1 MFPYKISGSDCPSV
15 RSYPLEGCAI
25 TNCFNFWSS
34 VALAFLDFHPENW
47 MPCCSL
53 VVPMNPSDERLF
65 APATERNREPILA
78 VLQEFLPLSG
88 LVLEIASGTGEH
100 ISYFAPRLS
109 PNLQWQPSDFETYKL
124 ASIAAWCRFLNTT
137 NVQPPLQIDV
147 TSENWGLDRVD
158 AILATNL
165 IHIAPWS
172 ACCGLL
178 AGAERLLPPSGILY
192 LYGPFKR
199 EGKHTAPS
207 NETFDQM
214 LKSENSAWGVRDLE
228 TVTAA
233 AKQHGLA
240 FEKLIPMPANNFSVI
255 FRRQAISG

>member
-1 MFPYKISGSDCPSV
+1 
-15 RSYPLEGCAI
+15 
-25 TNCFNFWSS
+25 
-34 VALAFLDFHPENW
+34 
-47 MPCCSL
+47 
-53 VVPMNPSDERLF
+53 MNPSDERLF

-78 VLQEFLPLSG
+78 VLRELLPTSG

-109 PNLQWQPSDFETYKL
+109 PNLRWQPSDFETYKL
-124 ASIAAWCRFLNTT
+124 SSIAAWCRLLGTT

-147 TSENWGLDRVD
+147 TTEDWGLDRVD

-165 IHIAPWS
+165 IHIAPWA

-178 AGAERLLPPSGILY
+178 AGAGRLLPVGGILY

-199 EGKHTAPS
+199 EEKHTSPS
-207 NETFDQM
+207 NEAFDQM
-214 LKSENSAWGVRDLE
+214 LISENPAWGIRDLE
-228 TVTAA
+228 IVIAE
-233 AKQHGLA
+233 AKQHSLV

-255 FRRQAISG
+255 FRRETILD

>member
-1 MFPYKISGSDCPSV
+1 
-15 RSYPLEGCAI
+15 
-25 TNCFNFWSS
+25 
-34 VALAFLDFHPENW
+34 
-47 MPCCSL
+47 
-53 VVPMNPSDERLF
+53 MNPSDERLF

-78 VLQEFLPLSG
+78 VLTEFLPTAG

-109 PNLQWQPSDFETYKL
+109 PNLRWQPSDFEAYKL
-124 ASIAAWCRFLNTT
+124 ASITAWCRLLETT
-137 NVQPPLQIDV
+137 NVSSPIQIDV
-147 TSENWGLDRVD
+147 TTEVWGLDSVD
-158 AILATNL
+158 AILAINL

-178 AGAERLLPPSGILY
+178 AGAGRLLPAGGILY

-199 EGKHTAPS
+199 EGKHTATS

-214 LKSENSAWGVRDLE
+214 LKSENPAWGVRDLE
-228 TVTAA
+228 TVTATA
-233 AKQHGLA
+233 HQHGLR

-255 FRRQAISG
+255 FRRQPLSNELQ

>member
-1 MFPYKISGSDCPSV
+1 
-15 RSYPLEGCAI
+15 
-25 TNCFNFWSS
+25 
-34 VALAFLDFHPENW
+34 
-47 MPCCSL
+47 
-53 VVPMNPSDERLF
+53 MNPIDERLF
-65 APATERNREPILA
+65 APATERNRELILA
-78 VLQEFLPLSG
+78 VLKEFLPTSG

-109 PNLQWQPSDFETYKL
+109 PNLRWQPSDFETYKL
-124 ASIAAWCRFLNTT
+124 ASITAWCRFLDTT

-147 TSENWGLDRVD
+147 TAKNWGLDRVN

-178 AGAERLLPPSGILY
+178 AGAGRLLPIGGILY

-199 EGKHTAPS
+199 DGKHTAPS
-207 NETFDQM
+207 NEAFDQM

-228 TVTAA
+228 IVIAE
-233 AKQHGLA
+233 AKQHSLVI
-240 FEKLIPMPANNFSVI
+240 EKLIPMPANNFSVI
-255 FRRQAISG
+255 FRRQPISG